1 MGTAAKLTRAIDA
14 ETHRS
19 AQGELTTFL
28 LGAADLGARL
38 SVHECLLP
46 AGTGAPWH
54 VHAHDDEVF
63 YVIEGELEFGLG
75 DSITVLGP
83 GDLAAAGPG
92 VPRKFRAL
100 RDSRVL
106 VMNTPAGPGEGF
118 LRAMQGL
125 ARAPN
130 QSELQELETRFGVT
144 VPAGPG

>member
-1 MGTAAKLTRAIDA
+1 MGTASKLIHARDA

-19 AQGELTTFL
+19 AEGELTTFL

-38 SVHECLLP
+38 SLHESHLP

-54 VHAHDDEVF
+54 VHAHDDEVI
-63 YVIEGELEFGLG
+63 YVIEGEVEFGLG
-75 DSITVLGP
+75 DAISVLGP

-100 RDSRVL
+100 RDSRLL

-118 LRAMQGL
+118 LRAMQEL
-125 ARAPN
+125 ARVPN
-130 QSELQELETRFGVT
+130 ESELQDLEARFGVT
-144 VPAGPG
+144 VPPGLG

>member
-1 MGTAAKLTRAIDA
+1 MGTAAKLIRARDA

-38 SVHECLLP
+38 SVHESQLP
-46 AGTGAPWH
+46 AGAGAPWH
-54 VHAHDDEVF
+54 VHALDDEVF

-75 DSITVLGP
+75 DSSTVLGP

-92 VPRKFRAL
+92 VPRRFRAL

-118 LRAMQGL
+118 LRAMQAL
-125 ARAPN
+125 ARTPN
-130 QSELQELETRFGVT
+130 QSELQELEARFGVT
-144 VPAGPG
+144 VRPELG